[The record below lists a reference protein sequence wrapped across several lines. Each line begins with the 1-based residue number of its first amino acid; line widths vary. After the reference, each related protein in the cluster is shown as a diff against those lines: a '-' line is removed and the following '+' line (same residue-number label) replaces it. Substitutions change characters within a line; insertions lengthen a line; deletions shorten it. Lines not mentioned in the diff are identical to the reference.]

1 MQRHELNAEQL
12 EIVAELHP
20 LIHCITGRWT
30 CKQMLRQLGL
40 NREYEYQLP
49 VYKPNRCPDDP
60 AVLKKLR
67 AFLKR
72 VKAGKVTP
80 IPLTRWELAE
90 RFDYRSRKPFDDEN
104 VSSFGLGVSV
114 DGRKE
119 VDGWCFMIT
128 YWSGTRTP
136 RVFQE
141 LPQAIRTEIEQLFED
156 LHEADPPLY
165 LGPEDVHIS
174 GGVVMF

>member
-1 MQRHELNAEQL
+1 MQRHELSAEQL
-12 EIVAELHP
+12 EIAAALYP
-20 LIHCITGRWT
+20 LIHCDTGRWT
-30 CKQMLRQLGL
+30 CTQLLRQLKIDQD
-40 NREYEYQLP
+40 YQYDMP
-49 VYKPNRCPDDP
+49 QYAPDRCPDDP

-67 AFLKR
+67 AFLKKVR
-72 VKAGKVTP
+72 AGKVEP

-90 RFDYRSRKPFDDEN
+90 RFGHRSRTPFDDEN
-104 VSSFGLGVSV
+104 VSSFGLGVSM

-119 VDGWCFMIT
+119 VDGWCFMIM

-156 LHEADPPLY
+156 LHEADEPLW